1 MKKLRLCLLVNAL
14 VAALVLVGT
23 SLLVSANAPAYGAQV
38 PKKVE
43 TPNNALSE
51 GDVIY
56 QVLVDRFSDG
66 NPSNN
71 NLDDNAYR
79 PNDLGF
85 YHGGDW
91 KGLTNKL
98 DYIANLGVTAIWISP
113 VSEQQPLSKDG
124 KEGSYH
130 GYFTKNYSTPNRHFG
145 DKAEL
150 QTLINKAH
158 SKGLKMILDV
168 VPNHTADYMDAY
180 AAAYKNPS
188 YQPAAPLNN
197 PDIYHHNGDCKF
209 DNTETQQEIEQCDL
223 GGA

>member
-1 MKKLRLCLLVNAL
+1 MKKLRLYLLASAL
-14 VAALVLVGT
+14 VATLVLLGIS
-23 SLLVSANAPAYGAQV
+23 SLFSANVSAYATQLS
-38 PKKVE
+38 KKA
-43 TPNNALSE
+43 TMPTSALSE

-66 NPSNN
+66 DPSNN
-71 NLDDNAYR
+71 NLGDNAYG

-98 DYIANLGVTAIWISP
+98 DYVSNLGVTAIWISP
-113 VSEQQPLSKDG
+113 VSEQEPLSKDG

-150 QTLINKAH
+150 Q
-158 SKGLKMILDV
+158 D
-168 VPNHTADYMDAY
+168 
-180 AAAYKNPS
+180 
-188 YQPAAPLNN
+188 
-197 PDIYHHNGDCKF
+197 
-209 DNTETQQEIEQCDL
+209 
-223 GGA
+223 